1 MTPSISRRSQSRT
14 AEVRRRAAS
23 VAVFAAALAAGFSAQ
38 GGPAVWGQEAAGRG
52 AAPGELPRG
61 GKSVFPQHRVVGFYG
76 APQSPQLGELGI
88 GSRDSAARRLE
99 RQARPYNDFSKKKLL
114 PVFELLGT
122 IALANPGS
130 DGKYRYRQP
139 NRIIRRYASEAREEK
154 FLFMMDIQPGR
165 STFIEEARHLEPW
178 LKRSFVS
185 IALDPEWNMGPGGV
199 PGERIGSVD
208 ASMVNKVTAFL
219 AKLIRENDLPQKLV
233 VIHQFTDDM
242 VKNKQNL
249 RVHRNID
256 LVLNAD
262 GFGTP
267 SAKKSKYEE
276 LAPSRDS
283 GISPG
288 FKLFYEEDTN
298 LMSPRQVMGLRPQPK
313 FIVYE

>member
-1 MTPSISRRSQSRT
+1 M
-14 AEVRRRAAS
+14 AEMRKGGT
-23 VAVFAAALAAGFSAQ
+23 ALAVLAAVLSAGVLAQ
-38 GGPAVWGQEAAGRG
+38 GGAVWAQNGPDRG
-52 AAPGELPRG
+52 SPDRELPRG

-88 GSRDSAARRLE
+88 GSPDSAARRLE
-99 RQARPYNDFSKKKLL
+99 RQARPYNALSNKKLL

-122 IALANPGS
+122 IALASPGA
-130 DGKYRYRQP
+130 DGKYRARQP
-139 NRIIRRYASEAREEK
+139 NRIIRRYANEAREEK

-165 STFIEEARHLEPW
+165 STFIEEARHLKPW

-185 IALDPEWNMGPGGV
+185 IALDPEWNMGPTGV

-208 ASMVNKVTAFL
+208 SSMVNKVTAYL
-219 AKLIRENDLPQKLV
+219 SKIIRDNDLPQKLV

-242 VKNKQNL
+242 VKDKHKL
-249 RVHRNID
+249 KVHRNID

-276 LAPSRDS
+276 LAPSKNS

-298 LMSPRQVMGLRPQPK
+298 LMSPGQVMGLRPNPR

>member
-1 MTPSISRRSQSRT
+1 MRRH
-14 AEVRRRAAS
+14 ALS
-23 VAVFAAALAAGFSAQ
+23 VAVFAAALGLGLCAPGGQAVSGQAA
-38 GGPAVWGQEAAGRG
+38 RG

-88 GSRDSAARRLE
+88 GSPDSAARRLE
-99 RQARPYNDFSKKKLL
+99 RQARPYNRFGKKKLL

-122 IALANPGS
+122 IALASPGS
-130 DGKYRYRQP
+130 DGKYRFRQP
-139 NRIIRRYASEAREEK
+139 DRIIRRYANEAREEK

-165 STFIEEARHLEPW
+165 STFIEEAKHLEPW

-208 ASMVNKVTAFL
+208 ASMVNKVTAYL
-219 AKLIRENDLPQKLV
+219 SKLVRENDLPQKLV
-233 VIHQFTDDM
+233 VIHQFTEDM
-242 VKNKQNL
+242 VKNKENL
-249 RVHRNID
+249 RLHRNID

-267 SAKKSKYEE
+267 SAKKSKYEQ
-276 LAPSRDS
+276 LAPSKNS
-283 GISPG
+283 GIYPG

-298 LMSPRQVMGLRPQPK
+298 LMSPGQVMGLQPQPK

>member
-1 MTPSISRRSQSRT
+1 M
-14 AEVRRRAAS
+14 ALV
-23 VAVFAAALAAGFSAQ
+23 VFAAALLL
-38 GGPAVWGQEAAGRG
+38 GGMARGG
-52 AAPGELPRG
+52 AAWAQSEADRGGLQGELPRG
-61 GKSVFPQHRVVGFYG
+61 GGSVFPQHRVVGFYG
-76 APQSPQLGELGI
+76 APQSPRLGELGI
-88 GSRDSAARRLE
+88 GSPSSAARRLE
-99 RQARPYNDFSKKKLL
+99 RQARPYNSFGNKKLL

-122 IALANPGS
+122 IALANPGG
-130 DGKYRYRQP
+130 DGKYRFRQP
-139 NRIIRRYASEAREEK
+139 DRIIRRYANEAREEK

-208 ASMVNKVTAFL
+208 ASMVNKVTAYL
-219 AKLIRENDLPQKLV
+219 SKIIRENDLPQKLV
-233 VIHQFTDDM
+233 VIHQFTNDM

-249 RVHRNID
+249 RLHRNID

-276 LAPSRDS
+276 LAPSRNS
-283 GISPG
+283 GIYPG

-298 LMSPRQVMGLRPQPK
+298 LMSPGQVMSLTPQPK

>member
-1 MTPSISRRSQSRT
+1 MRKAGI
-14 AEVRRRAAS
+14 AFAVLAAS
-23 VAVFAAALAAGFSAQ
+23 LLAGAQGQRGDALAQ
-38 GGPAVWGQEAAGRG
+38 KPPARG
-52 AAPGELPRG
+52 SGLIAELPRG

-76 APQSPQLGELGI
+76 APQSPRLGELGI
-88 GSRDSAARRLE
+88 GSPDSAARRLE
-99 RQARPYNDFSKKKLL
+99 RQARPYNSFGEKKLL

-122 IALANPGS
+122 IALASPGD
-130 DGKYRYRQP
+130 DGQYRFRQP
-139 NRIIRRYASEAREEK
+139 NRIIRRYANEAREEK
-154 FLFMMDIQPGR
+154 FLLMMDIQPGR

-208 ASMVNKVTAFL
+208 ASMVNKVTAYL
-219 AKLIRENDLPQKLV
+219 SKLIRENDLPQKLV
-233 VIHQFTDDM
+233 VIHQFTEDM
-242 VKNKQNL
+242 VKNKANL
-249 RVHRNID
+249 RIHRNID

-267 SAKKSKYEE
+267 SAKRSKYEQ
-276 LAPSRDS
+276 LAPSKRS

-298 LMSPRQVMGLRPQPK
+298 LMSPRQVMGLQPQPR